1 MTNRLK
7 SDEELVEKNNASV
20 DTNSPDKAESA
31 KKELDKLKSS
41 TEMVRKRALDLI
53 NLLWLKNKEFINS
66 RDEEFQRMKKDP
78 SCSWISDMW
87 KKIDAFKKTYNSFK
101 ESGKIIVD
109 GQYSEKIMKDLIDYL
124 ILVWEKQDAAW
135 QLAQVLDLK
144 NTIEETTQTTY
155 TSWWSFFGWKRDD
168 LS

>member
-53 NLLWLKNKEFINS
+53 NLL
-66 RDEEFQRMKKDP
+66 
-78 SCSWISDMW
+78 
-87 KKIDAFKKTYNSFK
+87 
-101 ESGKIIVD
+101 
-109 GQYSEKIMKDLIDYL
+109 
-124 ILVWEKQDAAW
+124 
-135 QLAQVLDLK
+135 
-144 NTIEETTQTTY
+144 
-155 TSWWSFFGWKRDD
+155 
-168 LS
+168 